1 MKLFKVKMAAV
12 GASAVL
18 CAALLAVAFVAPDA
32 VGAVSFGHVA
42 SSFDLGDLDFI
53 MAAPALAAL
62 RTSLG
67 DLERRAKDKLGEV
80 KDDTPDADV
89 RRIEGEHADLLTEI
103 DEVRAKITK
112 AEKDE
117 AAAGHSGAAGAD
129 EVRAAER
136 RRISEIRGAV
146 RDFGFTDTEADAFID
161 GGHDINEVRAAL
173 QRKLADKSRRE
184 TPPAG
189 GHRVQTGGQDERET
203 RVALM
208 TNALEHRLNPTVEL
222 QDGARQY
229 RGMRMLDM
237 ARDCLEAEG
246 VTVRGMTPMEIAEMA
261 LSGGSSQ
268 LAQRAGMHTTS
279 DFPIVLGSQINTT
292 LRRAYM
298 AAPRTYRRI
307 ATRQTATDFRPII
320 RAQIGDNPRLLKVNE
335 HGEFARGTIG
345 EGKEQY
351 QLETFGRVI
360 GVTRRVLVNDQLDAL
375 TRVPRAWGVA
385 AAALEDEI
393 VWSLVTAN
401 ANMED
406 GNALFS
412 SAHGNLAGSGAV
424 ISVATVGAG
433 RHAMRQQRTLEPGG
447 KKGEV
452 GYRLSV
458 EANLLVVPSALETAA
473 LQFLSSELVPASA
486 TDVNPFRRSLE
497 PLVVP
502 LLDDDS
508 AKAWY
513 LFAEP
518 AKSGIDTIEYAYLD
532 GQDGVYT
539 DTRIGFDVDGVEWK
553 ARLDF
558 GAGVI
563 DHRGMYKNAGPA

>member
-229 RGMRMLDM
+229 RGMRM
-237 ARDCLEAEG
+237 
-246 VTVRGMTPMEIAEMA
+246 
-261 LSGGSSQ
+261 